1 LSRSPN
7 RAKRHPRRRTAVA
20 AIRAA
25 QPVEPTP
32 AAPLDVPLPR
42 RAHPV
47 EPPEPTSAAPNVYPR
62 RVSPEELGATG
73 DDTTLTVELAA
84 KLRQIPVCAHCR
96 GRHTR
101 ACPRVKAMKWH
112 PNGTLAAV
120 DFWRDGQWSDEHV
133 IWEEQLAEAD
143 DT

>member
-1 LSRSPN
+1 MSRSRN
-7 RAKRHPRRRTAVA
+7 RAKRHPRRRTALA

-25 QPVEPTP
+25 QQVDSTP
-32 AAPLDVPLPR
+32 ATPADVPLPR
-42 RAHPV
+42 RVQPV
-47 EPPEPTSAAPNVYPR
+47 EPPPEPAALEVYSR
-62 RVSPEELGATG
+62 KVSPEELGTDR
-73 DDTTLTVELAA
+73 DDGTLTAELAA
-84 KLRQIPVCAHCR
+84 KLREIPVCAHCR

-143 DT
+143 DM